1 MNARQATVAVALVL
15 LLASLGCGRKGP
27 PLPPRPVI
35 PASVGSLR
43 AEPEAN
49 GIVVSWSRPARNHDG
64 SPLTDLLEFR
74 VSRSPG
80 PGPEGGPAGFA
91 LLTTVR
97 ADSPDNAAVV
107 GDRYALLDDGR
118 GQGLAPGTR
127 YAYRVQPVN
136 KRGALGP
143 ATEVAATYE
152 KSQ

>member
-1 MNARQATVAVALVL
+1 MKAGQWATVALLVL
-15 LLASLGCGRKGP
+15 LAVLGCGRKGP
-27 PLPPRPVI
+27 PLPPRPII
-35 PASVGSLR
+35 PMAVGSLR
-43 AEPEAN
+43 AEPQAD
-49 GIVVSWSRPARNHDG
+49 GILVSWSRPARNQDG

-80 PGPEGGPAGFA
+80 PGLEGGPAGFA

-97 ADSPDNAAVV
+97 ADSPDNASVV
-107 GDRYALLDDGR
+107 GDRYGLLDDGR
-118 GQGLAPGTR
+118 GQGLGSGTR

-143 ATEVAATYE
+143 AVEVAATYE